1 MFIFEAF
8 PSGVSFADYIGFLT
22 DLFGPER
29 VPEITVRYP
38 SLVDKATRTLNMA
51 HMVGNLFNS
60 FRILILKNDRRPII
74 SFSAQLASSGAIC
87 SHRELRRAITFSIMS
102 GAFRHKRGVR
112 NTHFATR
119 KFAMAK
125 VK

>member
-1 MFIFEAF
+1 MRLVMFIFEAF

-74 SFSAQLASSGAIC
+74 SFSAQLAP
-87 SHRELRRAITFSIMS
+87 
-102 GAFRHKRGVR
+102 
-112 NTHFATR
+112 
-119 KFAMAK
+119 
-125 VK
+125 